1 MFFDLCFIWIEEP
14 GYRCPQDYDK
24 HVDTKMPLAYGDNTV
39 EGFTYITDEAELKS
53 RLVWKYRYENGTE
66 ASWLESWRDEPP
78 ADPAKEYGTF
88 FGIMV
93 PDITRWVIHED
104 CYQDII
110 FQILD
115 DAPEDPEDPH
125 PDNNRPKFKAL
136 GIGPRKKSSYLM
148 HYTDDGLG
156 FSATRQCWYYVK
168 NKPQYE
174 KRWDKNDIEILDK
187 ILREDYYEA
196 NNATPE
202 DFLAL
207 KTGVFDKSMSKA
219 LAERLANYINS
230 RLTIL
235 RAKAG

>member
-148 HYTDDGLG
+148 HYTDDG
-156 FSATRQCWYYVK
+156 WV
-168 NKPQYE
+168 
-174 KRWDKNDIEILDK
+174 
-187 ILREDYYEA
+187 
-196 NNATPE
+196 
-202 DFLAL
+202 FLQP
-207 KTGVFDKSMSKA
+207 GNVGIMSK
-219 LAERLANYINS
+219 IN
-230 RLTIL
+230 RNMKKGGTKTIL
-235 RAKAG
+235 RFLTKFSEKTITKQITLHLKIS

>member
-1 MFFDLCFIWIEEP
+1 MFFNLSFIWIEEP
-14 GYRCPQDYDK
+14 GYRYPQDYDK
-24 HVDTKMPLAYGDNTV
+24 HVDTKMPLGYGDNTV
-39 EGFTYITDEAELKS
+39 EGFMCITEEAELKS
-53 RLVWKYRYENGTE
+53 RLVWKYCYNSEGET
-66 ASWLESWRDEPP
+66 SWLESWHDQPP
-78 ADPAKEYGTF
+78 ENPDVEYGTH
-88 FGIMV
+88 FGIML
-93 PDITRWVIHED
+93 PDTARWVIHED
-104 CYQDII
+104 CYHDII

-187 ILREDYYEA
+187 ILREHYYEA

-230 RLTIL
+230 RLTIR
-235 RAKAG
+235 RANL